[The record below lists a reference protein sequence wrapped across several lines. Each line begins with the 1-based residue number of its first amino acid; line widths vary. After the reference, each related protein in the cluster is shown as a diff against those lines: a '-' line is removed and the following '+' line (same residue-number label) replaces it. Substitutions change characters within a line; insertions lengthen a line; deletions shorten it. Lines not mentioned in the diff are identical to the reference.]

1 MSSLKKKILIGCAS
15 VTGAGLILLLGLF
28 IKIKFNPVELNNEK
42 QIIKTYDISD
52 DYSDIY
58 IETKDADV
66 RFVVSENGKTS
77 VTCINGT
84 KKDVVGSFN
93 KCLKVISEKKKKA
106 GTVFNPVFDFRKD
119 NAADITVS
127 LPYKRL
133 GDVALI
139 TENGRIEADDFF
151 LSDTV
156 NSSLVT
162 KNGEIIYCMNTTGNC
177 FIENENGN
185 ITVRSLQCDYVDVK
199 NKSGEIS
206 LTGSDIKGALN
217 IKNGSGEFNAEN
229 VECENLTAE
238 SDSGDL
244 YLKNFLS
251 RVAVTVKENSGNV
264 KIRKSDANAFIIDSK
279 SGDVDAEFVSP
290 KIYTVESK
298 SGSVNIPESL
308 SGGMCKIN
316 TDSGDIRVRI
326 GKAKNT
332 DN

>member
-42 QIIKTYDISD
+42 QKIKTYDITG
-52 DYSDIY
+52 DYSGIY

-66 RFVVSENGKTS
+66 RFVISENGKTT

-84 KKDVVGSFN
+84 KKDVVGAFN
-93 KCLKVISEKKKKA
+93 NCLKVISEKKKKT
-106 GTVFNPVFDFRKD
+106 GTIFDPVFDFRKD

-127 LPYKRL
+127 VPYKRL
-133 GDVALI
+133 ADVALI

-156 NSSLVT
+156 NASLVT
-162 KNGEIIYCMNTTGNC
+162 KNGKISYCMNTTGKC
-177 FIENENGN
+177 DIKNGN
-185 ITVRSLQCDYVDVK
+185 GEIAVNSLRCDSVDVK

-206 LTGSDIKGALN
+206 LNGSDIKGAIS
-217 IKNGSGEFNAEN
+217 IKSENGAFTAED

-244 YLKNFLS
+244 YFKNFRS
-251 RVAVTVKENSGNV
+251 RVAVNISEKSGNL
-264 KIRKSDANAFIIDSK
+264 KFRKSDANVFIIDSK
-279 SGDVDAEFVSP
+279 SGNVDAEFVSP

-298 SGSVNIPESL
+298 SGKVNIPESL
-308 SGGMCKIN
+308 SGGMCKIK
-316 TDSGDIRVRI
+316 TGSGNIRVTI